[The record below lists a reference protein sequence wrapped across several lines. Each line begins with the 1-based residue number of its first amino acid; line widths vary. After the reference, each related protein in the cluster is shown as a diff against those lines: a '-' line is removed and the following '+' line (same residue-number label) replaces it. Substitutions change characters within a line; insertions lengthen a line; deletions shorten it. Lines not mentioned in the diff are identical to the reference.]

1 MVTKCSSNEN
11 ANDKDGI
18 CSHLFENQCPQV
30 SRPYMDNKYE
40 ILKLFKCKYNKIFHK
55 TNVTHFSV
63 GLELFYKIKCRRS
76 KFVPRFTFYY
86 MLIHDMSKRHMT
98 RIEKIL

>member
-40 ILKLFKCKYNKIFHK
+40 ILK
-55 TNVTHFSV
+55 
-63 GLELFYKIKCRRS
+63 
-76 KFVPRFTFYY
+76 TF
-86 MLIHDMSKRHMT
+86 
-98 RIEKIL
+98 